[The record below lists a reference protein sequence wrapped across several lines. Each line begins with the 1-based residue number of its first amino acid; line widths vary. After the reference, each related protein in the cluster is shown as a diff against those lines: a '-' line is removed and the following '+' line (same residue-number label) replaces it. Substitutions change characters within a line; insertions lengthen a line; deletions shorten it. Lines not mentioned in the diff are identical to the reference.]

1 MASLCIA
8 DQEEMGVTWKIAIGS
23 ADGININQHFGRCD
37 RFLIYRMEP
46 EGSYSIIEERS
57 YNRLAEAAGHDTH
70 TLQNTAA
77 LLADCSI
84 VLVSHIG
91 PGARAL
97 LYERGIQ
104 AMAVEAPIEQAL
116 ERLVHFLR
124 SGRGAILQ

>member
-1 MASLCIA
+1 
-8 DQEEMGVTWKIAIGS
+8 MGVTWKIAIGS
-23 ADGININQHFGRCD
+23 VDGSHINQHFGRCD
-37 RFLIYRMEP
+37 RFLIYRLEP
-46 EGSYSIIEERS
+46 EGTYSIIEDRRCHRE
-57 YNRLAEAAGHDTH
+57 AEAVAVGHDTYSLH
-70 TLQNTAA
+70 STAA

-84 VLVSHIG
+84 VLVSQIG
-91 PGARAL
+91 PGARAV